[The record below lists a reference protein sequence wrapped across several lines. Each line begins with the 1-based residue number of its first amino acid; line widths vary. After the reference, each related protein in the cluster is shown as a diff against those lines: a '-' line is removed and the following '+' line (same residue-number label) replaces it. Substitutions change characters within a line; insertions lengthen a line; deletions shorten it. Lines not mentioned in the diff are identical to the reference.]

1 MHRPSRPSQ
10 RVAPGFRWGVT
21 GEADRAA
28 GTLHAGTAGGVAA
41 VFQVLERL
49 PSSRAAGMGFAL
61 DDVGN
66 LG

>member
-1 MHRPSRPSQ
+1 M
-10 RVAPGFRWGVT
+10 APGFRWGVT
-21 GEADRAA
+21 GEADRTA

-49 PSSRAAGMGFAL
+49 PSSRAAGMGLAL
-61 DDVGN
+61 GDLGN